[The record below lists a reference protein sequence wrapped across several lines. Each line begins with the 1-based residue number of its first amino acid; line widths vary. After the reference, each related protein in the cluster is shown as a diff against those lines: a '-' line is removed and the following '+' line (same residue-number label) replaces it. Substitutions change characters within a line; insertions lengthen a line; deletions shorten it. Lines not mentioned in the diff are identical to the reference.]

1 MDVDLYGLICIYGD
15 NGFWGSDYVF
25 SGFFW
30 TSLEQISTKNED
42 LMGIFG
48 SKIGLAA

>member
-1 MDVDLYGLICIYGD
+1 MVIMVFGVVIM
-15 NGFWGSDYVF
+15 FF